1 MFFLTYILLSK
12 YDFAKNS
19 TFSIKL
25 IITSAA
31 FVLLYLCKK
40 QQMKKLKEEV
50 IRKDSSIRKV
60 QYDKEWFY
68 SVTDMQDY
76 LKEDLTG
83 IETVTLEVRTEFGT
97 QKLRCATLED
107 VERILRKELFE
118 DTQDSTSK
126 KTKR

>member
-1 MFFLTYILLSK
+1 
-12 YDFAKNS
+12 
-19 TFSIKL
+19 
-25 IITSAA
+25 
-31 FVLLYLCKK
+31 
-40 QQMKKLKEEV
+40 MKKLKEEV

-107 VERILRKELFE
+107 VERILRRELFE
-118 DTQDSTSK
+118 DTQDSISK